1 MTPCEFDSLSD
12 QRLDSLCVCT
22 SNDDFYLCRCS
33 TRCNS
38 FFFALIKMIYVNLLI
53 LYSDGILH
61 FIFTE
66 TPNIVSP
73 ILHLYTVH

>member
-1 MTPCEFDSLSD
+1 MFVQVMMIFTFADVAHD
-12 QRLDSLCVCT
+12 VIV
-22 SNDDFYLCRCS
+22 
-33 TRCNS
+33 

-66 TPNIVSP
+66 TPNTVSP